1 MLFKHYVGLSD
12 VKREIIM
19 VFLGMLLLATTA
31 HAADAQ
37 NTDSCYA
44 NYFAEKGEL
53 IIPCVDVIDPSG
65 MVQSYEVTLNQLST
79 TDGSLQF
86 GLKEWQ
92 VSQSDIVAIQ
102 EGSSCRA
109 VYSVEQG
116 NLLMPCVNVVDS
128 NGQAEAYQVEMAR
141 PNTNSVEL
149 PRWTMLTANSMG
161 ITTIDESNTRSARSS
176 ASSSVGYSSVC
187 TSASGSNTYIN
198 GINIGC
204 NNSNCSS
211 SGATISCNS
220 NSCKWCDASNK
231 CSSILYNGVTSISGG
246 SITCTN
252 GRCKYS
258 TTSGGGS
265 FSCQSNQREITVSFS
280 ANDIGRVTSSPAGID
295 CTRGSCSA
303 GFTIG
308 SLVTLTA
315 TPLTKPETGVHF
327 VGWNQKNCTMI
338 LVSGGVVPSDGG
350 GGFRSC
356 SNTFSTTAPSFTF
369 KVPSKVSSYDNSIIE
384 AVFKIERCFGAVGAG
399 CGLAWDDSL
408 KNKQYVGYG
417 PDTDSDIAV
426 GSIRHD
432 NCCLNNPS
440 GWACGFAEGA
450 SLADS
455 VSPCNNAKRQ
465 CCTEWNKAVD
475 NKLKGRTWLPKP
487 SPFGPY
493 LANQGTNL
501 NGSQSNVRGYPELP
515 ATLLLKAPDGTKL
528 DATDAAYCASG
539 KFMET
544 DATVKSQGFGTCGYR
559 CGDTVVQG
567 ANAPETRIIEL
578 GKRAGKF
585 QFDYQTFDIAD
596 KMVIKYNDYYYSYNP
611 YGGQY
616 LKNTL
621 DLWDTGCVGTKGQT
635 SKIIHYSGSSA
646 LAETRVRVE
655 VTPNC
660 TPGKKAD
667 TKWEFKVSCPK

>member
-1 MLFKHYVGLSD
+1 V
-12 VKREIIM
+12 
-19 VFLGMLLLATTA
+19 
-31 HAADAQ
+31 
-37 NTDSCYA
+37 
-44 NYFAEKGEL
+44 
-53 IIPCVDVIDPSG
+53 P
-65 MVQSYEVTLNQLST
+65 
-79 TDGSLQF
+79 
-86 GLKEWQ
+86 
-92 VSQSDIVAIQ
+92 
-102 EGSSCRA
+102 
-109 VYSVEQG
+109 
-116 NLLMPCVNVVDS
+116 
-128 NGQAEAYQVEMAR
+128 
-141 PNTNSVEL
+141 
-149 PRWTMLTANSMG
+149 
-161 ITTIDESNTRSARSS
+161 
-176 ASSSVGYSSVC
+176 
-187 TSASGSNTYIN
+187 
-198 GINIGC
+198 
-204 NNSNCSS
+204 
-211 SGATISCNS
+211 GA
-220 NSCKWCDASNK
+220 
-231 CSSILYNGVTSISGG
+231 
-246 SITCTN
+246 SIT
-252 GRCKYS
+252 
-258 TTSGGGS
+258 
-265 FSCQSNQREITVSFS
+265 
-280 ANDIGRVTSSPAGID
+280 
-295 CTRGSCSA
+295 SCS
-303 GFTIG
+303 IH
-308 SLVTLTA
+308 V
-315 TPLTKPETGVHF
+315 
-327 VGWNQKNCTMI
+327 
-338 LVSGGVVPSDGG
+338 
-350 GGFRSC
+350 
-356 SNTFSTTAPSFTF
+356 FSTASSFTF
-369 KVPSKVSSYDNSIIE
+369 KVPNDDSTTEIE
-384 AVFKIERCFGAVGAG
+384 AAFKIERCFGAVGAG
-399 CGLAWDDSL
+399 CGLAWDDSF

-417 PDTDSDIAV
+417 SDTDSDIAV

-455 VSPCNNAKRQ
+455 VSKCNNAKRQ

-544 DATVKSQGFGTCGYR
+544 DTVVKSQGFGTCGYK

-660 TPGKKAD
+660 TPGKKSD